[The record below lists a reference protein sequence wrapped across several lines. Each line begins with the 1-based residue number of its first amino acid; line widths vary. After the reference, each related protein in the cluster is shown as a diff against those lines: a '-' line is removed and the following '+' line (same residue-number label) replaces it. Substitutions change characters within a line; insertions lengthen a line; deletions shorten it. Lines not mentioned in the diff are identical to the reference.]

1 MFEKK
6 SIHSGVAYAV
16 AVIAGLAGTASVTA
30 QEAPGW
36 QLEEIVV
43 TAQKREEKLSDVPVA
58 VTALTSEQ
66 IGAAFAN
73 NIEDLQ
79 SMVPSVSY
87 RKGNTT
93 RNSALTVRGIGT
105 ISFSIAA
112 EPSVSTV
119 VDGVVL
125 GRSGQAFGDLYD
137 LERVEV
143 LRGPQGT
150 LFGKNASA
158 GVINMTTKRPSE
170 EFQGTV
176 EAQMFQD
183 NEYSLKA
190 SVSGPLSDTA
200 RGSLTV
206 LDKQFDGYVKNVFN
220 NQMANGYDRSGM
232 RGMLEFDISDDTSML
247 IIAEKYDAKDE
258 CCTDL
263 ELLPSGRNPA
273 SEAAPNSAGIVNG
286 VADLDLDLRKI
297 DHDLTTMTLDSH
309 TALSVQLN
317 TAVGEHELTS
327 ITAYRS
333 WDNTEIREGDFTSI
347 AGDSNLPMW
356 QAPFQ
361 LHDLGPQ
368 EWRQF
373 SQELRLASTAGDAL
387 EYQVGAFF
395 MNIESERNF
404 TRDASCQN
412 NNGQL
417 DQAMTW
423 YANKSLTGTDLTT
436 ALADLSAYA
445 AAEGVSCNANDIVS
459 ATAFMSTEF
468 NNWAVFG
475 DGKYSISDST
485 RLLFGLRYTDDEVS
499 YSHNRQSNDQYGR
512 RGVGVRP
519 ATENTNANGS
529 TSKSNVSGKFGIQ
542 TDLNDDSMFYA
553 TATQGYKGPG
563 FNIYY
568 NFKANGD
575 DAAPISEE
583 LSTSL
588 ELGYKY
594 TSDTLILNA
603 AIFQTDIEDFQAN
616 NADCSDGTCI
626 TRLTNA
632 GDVSTE
638 GVEIDFT
645 WAPMENLT
653 LSGGL
658 ASIKAE
664 IDKFNC
670 PDPTATNC
678 SARSGLPVPFAPE
691 LKYSIMAQ
699 YVIPRE
705 NMDII
710 INGSFVHTDEQVA
723 GLPGNDGSQN
733 PAALLPEYDMVNA
746 SVGFSFDDD
755 RYRVSIVGKN
765 LGDESYVST
774 YSGDG
779 FRYQVPRD
787 ASRYFGAAFKASF

>member
-412 NNGQL
+412 NAGQL

-423 YANKSLTGTDLTT
+423 YANETLTGTDLTA
-436 ALADLSAYA
+436 ALADLDAYA

>member
-423 YANKSLTGTDLTT
+423 YANKSLTGIDLTA

>member
-6 SIHSGVAYAV
+6 SIHSAVAYTV
-16 AVIAGLAGTASVTA
+16 AVIAGLAGTVSASA
-30 QEAPGW
+30 EEAAGW
-36 QLEEIVV
+36 QLEEVVV
-43 TAQKREEKLSDVPVA
+43 TAQKREEKLSDVPIA

-158 GVINMTTKRPSE
+158 GVVNMTTKRPTE
-170 EFQGTV
+170 EFTGSV
-176 EAQMFQD
+176 EAQLFQD

-190 SVSGPLSDTA
+190 SISGPLSDTA
-200 RGSLTV
+200 RGSLTI

-220 NQMANGYDRSGM
+220 NQMTNGYDRSGM

-273 SEAAPNSAGIVNG
+273 SEAAPSSLGIVNG
-286 VADLDLDLRKI
+286 VADIDMDLRKV
-297 DHDLTTMTLDSH
+297 DHDLTTETLDSH

-373 SQELRLASTAGDAL
+373 SQEIRLASSAGEAL
-387 EYQVGAFF
+387 EYQVGAFY

-412 NNGQL
+412 NAGQL

-423 YANKSLTGTDLTT
+423 YANETLTGTDLTA
-436 ALADLSAYA
+436 ALADLDAYA

-475 DGKYSISDST
+475 DGKYSINDST
-485 RLLFGLRYTDDEVS
+485 RLLFGMRYTDDEVS
-499 YSHNRQSNDQYGR
+499 YSHNRASNDQYGR

-519 ATENTNANGS
+519 ATENTNFDGS
-529 TSKSNVSGKFGIQ
+529 TSQTNVSGKFGIQ
-542 TDLNDDSMFYA
+542 TDLNADSMFYA

-588 ELGYKY
+588 EAGYKY

-616 NADCSDGTCI
+616 NSDCSDGACI

-638 GVEIDFT
+638 GVELDFT
-645 WAPMENLT
+645 WAPMEHLT

-658 ASIKAE
+658 AAIKAE

-670 PDPTATNC
+670 PDPTATSC

-691 LKYSIMAQ
+691 LKYSLMAQ

-733 PAALLPEYDMVNA
+733 PAALLPEHDMVNA
-746 SVGFSFDDD
+746 SIGFSFDDD

>member
-423 YANKSLTGTDLTT
+423 YANKSLTGTDLTA

-723 GLPGNDGSQN
+723 GLPGNNGSQN

>member
-1 MFEKK
+1 
-6 SIHSGVAYAV
+6 
-16 AVIAGLAGTASVTA
+16 
-30 QEAPGW
+30 
-36 QLEEIVV
+36 
-43 TAQKREEKLSDVPVA
+43 
-58 VTALTSEQ
+58 
-66 IGAAFAN
+66 
-73 NIEDLQ
+73 
-79 SMVPSVSY
+79 
-87 RKGNTT
+87 
-93 RNSALTVRGIGT
+93 
-105 ISFSIAA
+105 
-112 EPSVSTV
+112 
-119 VDGVVL
+119 
-125 GRSGQAFGDLYD
+125 
-137 LERVEV
+137 
-143 LRGPQGT
+143 
-150 LFGKNASA
+150 
-158 GVINMTTKRPSE
+158 
-170 EFQGTV
+170 
-176 EAQMFQD
+176 
-183 NEYSLKA
+183 
-190 SVSGPLSDTA
+190 
-200 RGSLTV
+200 
-206 LDKQFDGYVKNVFN
+206 
-220 NQMANGYDRSGM
+220 
-232 RGMLEFDISDDTSML
+232 
-247 IIAEKYDAKDE
+247 
-258 CCTDL
+258 
-263 ELLPSGRNPA
+263 
-273 SEAAPNSAGIVNG
+273 
-286 VADLDLDLRKI
+286 
-297 DHDLTTMTLDSH
+297 
-309 TALSVQLN
+309 
-317 TAVGEHELTS
+317 
-327 ITAYRS
+327 
-333 WDNTEIREGDFTSI
+333 
-347 AGDSNLPMW
+347 
-356 QAPFQ
+356 
-361 LHDLGPQ
+361 
-368 EWRQF
+368 
-373 SQELRLASTAGDAL
+373 
-387 EYQVGAFF
+387 

-423 YANKSLTGTDLTT
+423 YANKSLTGTDLTA

>member
-423 YANKSLTGTDLTT
+423 YANKSLTGTDLTA

-733 PAALLPEYDMVNA
+733 PAELLPEYDMVNA

>member
-6 SIHSGVAYAV
+6 SIHSAVAYTV
-16 AVIAGLAGTASVTA
+16 AVIAGLAGTVSATA
-30 QEAPGW
+30 EDTAGW
-36 QLEEIVV
+36 QLEEVVV
-43 TAQKREEKLSDVPVA
+43 TAQKREEKLSDVPLA

-158 GVINMTTKRPSE
+158 GVINMTTKRPTE
-170 EFQGTV
+170 EFTGSV
-176 EAQMFQD
+176 EAQLFQD

-220 NQMANGYDRSGM
+220 NQMTNGYDRSGM

-273 SEAAPNSAGIVNG
+273 SEAAPNSAGVVNG
-286 VADLDLDLRKI
+286 VADLDLDLRKV
-297 DHDLTTMTLDSH
+297 DHDLTTVTLDSH

-317 TAVGEHELTS
+317 TSVGEHELTS

-347 AGDSNLPMW
+347 AGDSNQPVFGV
-356 QAPFQ
+356 PFQ

-373 SQELRLASTAGDAL
+373 SQELRLASSGDEAL
-387 EYQVGAFF
+387 QYQVGAFY

-412 NNGQL
+412 NAGQL

-423 YANKSLTGTDLTT
+423 YANETLTGTDLST
-436 ALADLSAYA
+436 ALADLGAYA
-445 AAEGVSCNANDIVS
+445 TAEGVTCNANDIVS
-459 ATAFMSTEF
+459 ATAYMSTEF

-475 DGKYSISDST
+475 DGTYSINDST
-485 RLLFGLRYTDDEVS
+485 RLLFGMRYTDDEVS
-499 YSHNRQSNDQYGR
+499 YSHNRVSNDQYGR

-519 ATENTNANGS
+519 ATENTNFDGS
-529 TSKSNVSGKFGIQ
+529 TSQTNVSGKFGIQ
-542 TDLNDDSMFYA
+542 TDLNEDSMFYA

-638 GVEIDFT
+638 GVELDFT

-658 ASIKAE
+658 AAIKAE

-670 PDPTATNC
+670 PDPTATDC

-691 LKYSIMAQ
+691 LKYSLMAQ

-723 GLPGNDGSQN
+723 GLPGNDGSQD
-733 PAALLPEYDMVNA
+733 PTAVLPEHDMVNA
-746 SVGFSFDDD
+746 SIGFSFDDD
-755 RYRVSIVGKN
+755 RYRISIVGKN

>member
-6 SIHSGVAYAV
+6 SIHSAVAYTV
-16 AVIAGLAGTASVTA
+16 AVIAGLAGTVSATA
-30 QEAPGW
+30 EETAGW
-36 QLEEIVV
+36 QLEEVVV
-43 TAQKREEKLSDVPVA
+43 TAQKREEKLSDVPIA

-158 GVINMTTKRPSE
+158 GVVNMTTKRPTE
-170 EFQGTV
+170 EFTGSV
-176 EAQMFQD
+176 EAQLFQD

-190 SVSGPLSDTA
+190 SISGPLSDTA
-200 RGSLTV
+200 RGSLTI

-220 NQMANGYDRSGM
+220 NQMTNGYDRSGM
-232 RGMLEFDISDDTSML
+232 RGMLEFDVSDDTSML

-273 SEAAPNSAGIVNG
+273 SEAAPSSLGIVNG
-286 VADLDLDLRKI
+286 VADIDMDLRKV
-297 DHDLTTMTLDSH
+297 DHDLTTETLDSH

-373 SQELRLASTAGDAL
+373 SQEIRLASSAGEAL
-387 EYQVGAFF
+387 EYQVGAFY

-412 NNGQL
+412 NAGQL

-423 YANKSLTGTDLTT
+423 YANETLTGTDLTA
-436 ALADLSAYA
+436 ALADLDAYA

-475 DGKYSISDST
+475 DGKYSINDST
-485 RLLFGLRYTDDEVS
+485 RLLFGMRYTDDEVS
-499 YSHNRQSNDQYGR
+499 YSHNRVSNDQYGR

-519 ATENTNANGS
+519 ATENTNFDGS
-529 TSKSNVSGKFGIQ
+529 TSQTNVSGKFGIQ
-542 TDLNDDSMFYA
+542 TDLNADSMFYA

-575 DAAPISEE
+575 DAAPIAEE

-588 ELGYKY
+588 EAGYKY

-616 NADCSDGTCI
+616 NSDCSDGTCI
-626 TRLTNA
+626 TRLTSA

-638 GVEIDFT
+638 GVELDFT
-645 WAPMENLT
+645 WAPMEHLT

-658 ASIKAE
+658 AAIKAE

-670 PDPTATNC
+670 PDPTATSC

-691 LKYSIMAQ
+691 LKYSLMAQ

-733 PAALLPEYDMVNA
+733 PAALLPEHDMVNA
-746 SVGFSFDDD
+746 SIGFSFDDD

>member
-6 SIHSGVAYAV
+6 SIHSAVAYTV
-16 AVIAGLAGTASVTA
+16 AVIAGLAGTVSATA
-30 QEAPGW
+30 EEAAGW
-36 QLEEIVV
+36 QLEEVVV
-43 TAQKREEKLSDVPVA
+43 TAQKREEKLSDVPIA

-158 GVINMTTKRPSE
+158 GVVNMTTKRPTE
-170 EFQGTV
+170 EFTGSV
-176 EAQMFQD
+176 EAQLFQD

-190 SVSGPLSDTA
+190 SISGPLSDTA
-200 RGSLTV
+200 RGSLTI

-220 NQMANGYDRSGM
+220 NQMTNGYDRSGM

-273 SEAAPNSAGIVNG
+273 SEAAPSSLGIVNG
-286 VADLDLDLRKI
+286 VADIDMDLRKV
-297 DHDLTTMTLDSH
+297 DHDLTTETLDSH

-373 SQELRLASTAGDAL
+373 SQEIRLASSAGEAL
-387 EYQVGAFF
+387 EYQVGAFY

-412 NNGQL
+412 NAGQL

-423 YANKSLTGTDLTT
+423 YANETLTGTDLTT
-436 ALADLSAYA
+436 ALADLDAYA
-445 AAEGVSCNANDIVS
+445 AAEGVSCNANDIIS

-475 DGKYSISDST
+475 DGKYSINDST
-485 RLLFGLRYTDDEVS
+485 RLLFGMRYTDDEVS
-499 YSHNRQSNDQYGR
+499 YSHNRASNDQYGR

-519 ATENTNANGS
+519 ATENTNFDGS
-529 TSKSNVSGKFGIQ
+529 TSQTNVSGKFGIQ
-542 TDLNDDSMFYA
+542 TDLNADSMFYA

-588 ELGYKY
+588 EAGYKY

-616 NADCSDGTCI
+616 NSDCSDGACI

-638 GVEIDFT
+638 GVELDFT
-645 WAPMENLT
+645 WAPMEHLT

-658 ASIKAE
+658 AAIKAE

-670 PDPTATNC
+670 PDPTATSC

-691 LKYSIMAQ
+691 LKYSLMAQ

-733 PAALLPEYDMVNA
+733 PAALLPEHDMVNA
-746 SVGFSFDDD
+746 SIGFSFDDD

>member
-170 EFQGTV
+170 EFRGTV

>member
-6 SIHSGVAYAV
+6 SIHSAVAYTV
-16 AVIAGLAGTASVTA
+16 AVIAGLAGTVSATA
-30 QEAPGW
+30 EETAGW
-36 QLEEIVV
+36 QLEEVVV
-43 TAQKREEKLSDVPVA
+43 TAQKREEKLSDVPIA

-158 GVINMTTKRPSE
+158 GVVNMTTKRPTE
-170 EFQGTV
+170 EFTGSV
-176 EAQMFQD
+176 EAQLFQD

-190 SVSGPLSDTA
+190 SISGPLSDTA
-200 RGSLTV
+200 RGSLTI

-220 NQMANGYDRSGM
+220 NQMTNGYDRSGM

-273 SEAAPNSAGIVNG
+273 SEAAPSSLGIVNG
-286 VADLDLDLRKI
+286 VADIDMDLRKV
-297 DHDLTTMTLDSH
+297 DHDLTTETLDSH

-373 SQELRLASTAGDAL
+373 SQEIRLASSAGEAL
-387 EYQVGAFF
+387 EYQVGAFY

-412 NNGQL
+412 NAGQL

-423 YANKSLTGTDLTT
+423 YANETLTGTDLTA
-436 ALADLSAYA
+436 ALADLDAYA

-475 DGKYSISDST
+475 DGKYSINDST
-485 RLLFGLRYTDDEVS
+485 RLLFGMRYTDDEVS
-499 YSHNRQSNDQYGR
+499 YSHNRVSNDQYGR

-519 ATENTNANGS
+519 ATENTNFDGS
-529 TSKSNVSGKFGIQ
+529 TSQTNVSGKFGIQ
-542 TDLNDDSMFYA
+542 TDLNADSMFYA

-588 ELGYKY
+588 EAGYKY

-616 NADCSDGTCI
+616 NSDCSDGACI

-638 GVEIDFT
+638 GVELDFT
-645 WAPMENLT
+645 WAPMEHLT

-658 ASIKAE
+658 AAIKAE

-670 PDPTATNC
+670 PDPTATSC

-691 LKYSIMAQ
+691 LKYSLMAQ

-733 PAALLPEYDMVNA
+733 PAALLPEHDMVNA
-746 SVGFSFDDD
+746 SIGFSFDDD

>member
-423 YANKSLTGTDLTT
+423 YANKSLTGTDLTA

>member
-6 SIHSGVAYAV
+6 SIHSAVAYTV
-16 AVIAGLAGTASVTA
+16 AVIAGLAGTVSASA
-30 QEAPGW
+30 EEAAGW
-36 QLEEIVV
+36 QLEEVVV
-43 TAQKREEKLSDVPVA
+43 TAQKREEKLSDVPIA

-158 GVINMTTKRPSE
+158 GVVNMTTKRPTE
-170 EFQGTV
+170 EFTGSV
-176 EAQMFQD
+176 EAQLFQD

-190 SVSGPLSDTA
+190 SISGPLSDTA
-200 RGSLTV
+200 RGSLTI

-220 NQMANGYDRSGM
+220 NQMTNGYDRSGM
-232 RGMLEFDISDDTSML
+232 RGMLEFDVSDDTSML

-273 SEAAPNSAGIVNG
+273 SEAAPSSLGIVNG
-286 VADLDLDLRKI
+286 VADIDMDLRKV
-297 DHDLTTMTLDSH
+297 DHDLTTETLDSH

-373 SQELRLASTAGDAL
+373 SQEIRLASSAGEAL
-387 EYQVGAFF
+387 EYQVGAFY

-412 NNGQL
+412 NAGQL

-423 YANKSLTGTDLTT
+423 YANETLTGTDLTA
-436 ALADLSAYA
+436 ALADLDAYA

-475 DGKYSISDST
+475 DGKYSINDST
-485 RLLFGLRYTDDEVS
+485 RLLFGMRYTDDEVS
-499 YSHNRQSNDQYGR
+499 YSHNRASNDQYGR

-519 ATENTNANGS
+519 ATENTNFDGS
-529 TSKSNVSGKFGIQ
+529 TSQTNVSGKFGIQ
-542 TDLNDDSMFYA
+542 TDLNADSMFYA

-588 ELGYKY
+588 EAGYKY

-616 NADCSDGTCI
+616 NSDCSDGACI

-638 GVEIDFT
+638 GVELDFT
-645 WAPMENLT
+645 WAPMEHLT

-658 ASIKAE
+658 AAIKAE

-670 PDPTATNC
+670 PDPTATSC

-691 LKYSIMAQ
+691 LKYSLMAQ

-733 PAALLPEYDMVNA
+733 PAALLPEHDMVNA
-746 SVGFSFDDD
+746 SIGFSFDDD

>member
-6 SIHSGVAYAV
+6 SIHSAVAYTV
-16 AVIAGLAGTASVTA
+16 AVIAGLAGTVSATA
-30 QEAPGW
+30 EETAGW
-36 QLEEIVV
+36 QLEEVVV
-43 TAQKREEKLSDVPVA
+43 TAQKREEKLSDVPIA

-158 GVINMTTKRPSE
+158 GVVNMTTKRPTE
-170 EFQGTV
+170 EFTGSV
-176 EAQMFQD
+176 EAQLFQD

-190 SVSGPLSDTA
+190 SISGPLSDTA
-200 RGSLTV
+200 RGSLTI

-220 NQMANGYDRSGM
+220 NQMTNGYDRSGM
-232 RGMLEFDISDDTSML
+232 RGMLEFDVSDDTSML

-273 SEAAPNSAGIVNG
+273 SEAAPSSLGIVNG
-286 VADLDLDLRKI
+286 VADIDMDLRKV
-297 DHDLTTMTLDSH
+297 DHDLTTETLDSH

-373 SQELRLASTAGDAL
+373 SQEIRLASSAGEAL
-387 EYQVGAFF
+387 EYQVGAFY

-412 NNGQL
+412 NAGQL

-423 YANKSLTGTDLTT
+423 YANETLTGTDLTA
-436 ALADLSAYA
+436 ALADLDAYA

-475 DGKYSISDST
+475 DGKYSINDST
-485 RLLFGLRYTDDEVS
+485 RLLFGMRYTDDEVS
-499 YSHNRQSNDQYGR
+499 YSHNRASNDQYGR

-519 ATENTNANGS
+519 ATENTNFDGS
-529 TSKSNVSGKFGIQ
+529 TSQTNVSGKFGIQ
-542 TDLNDDSMFYA
+542 TDLNADSMFYA

-588 ELGYKY
+588 EAGYKY

-616 NADCSDGTCI
+616 NSDCSDGACI

-638 GVEIDFT
+638 GVELDFT
-645 WAPMENLT
+645 WAPMEHLT

-658 ASIKAE
+658 AAIKAE

-670 PDPTATNC
+670 PDPTATSC

-691 LKYSIMAQ
+691 LKYSLMAQ

-733 PAALLPEYDMVNA
+733 PAALLPEHDMVNA
-746 SVGFSFDDD
+746 SIGFSFDDD

>member
-6 SIHSGVAYAV
+6 SIHSAVAYTV
-16 AVIAGLAGTASVTA
+16 AVIAGLAGTVSATA
-30 QEAPGW
+30 EEAAGW
-36 QLEEIVV
+36 QLEEVVV
-43 TAQKREEKLSDVPVA
+43 TAQKREEKLSDVPIA

-158 GVINMTTKRPSE
+158 GVVNMTTKRPTE
-170 EFQGTV
+170 EFTGSV
-176 EAQMFQD
+176 EAQLFQD

-190 SVSGPLSDTA
+190 SISGPLSDTA
-200 RGSLTV
+200 RGSLTI

-220 NQMANGYDRSGM
+220 NQMTNGYDRSGM

-273 SEAAPNSAGIVNG
+273 SEAAPSSLGIVNG
-286 VADLDLDLRKI
+286 VADIDMDLRKV
-297 DHDLTTMTLDSH
+297 DHDLTTETLDSH

-373 SQELRLASTAGDAL
+373 SQEIRLASSAGEAL
-387 EYQVGAFF
+387 EYQVGAFY

-412 NNGQL
+412 NAGQL

-423 YANKSLTGTDLTT
+423 YANETLTGTDLTA
-436 ALADLSAYA
+436 ALADLDAYA

-475 DGKYSISDST
+475 DGKYSINDST
-485 RLLFGLRYTDDEVS
+485 RLLFGMRYTDDEVS
-499 YSHNRQSNDQYGR
+499 YSHNRVSNDQYGR

-519 ATENTNANGS
+519 ATENTNFDGS
-529 TSKSNVSGKFGIQ
+529 TSQTNVSGKFGIQ
-542 TDLNDDSMFYA
+542 TDLNADSMFYA

-588 ELGYKY
+588 EAGYKY

-616 NADCSDGTCI
+616 NSDCSDGACI

-638 GVEIDFT
+638 GVELDFT
-645 WAPMENLT
+645 WAPMEHLT

-658 ASIKAE
+658 AAIKAE

-670 PDPTATNC
+670 PDPTATSC

-691 LKYSIMAQ
+691 LKYSLMAQ

-733 PAALLPEYDMVNA
+733 PAALLPEHDMVNA
-746 SVGFSFDDD
+746 SIGFSFDDD

>member
-6 SIHSGVAYAV
+6 SIHSAVAYTV
-16 AVIAGLAGTASVTA
+16 AVIAGLAGTVSATA
-30 QEAPGW
+30 EEAAGW
-36 QLEEIVV
+36 QLEEVVV
-43 TAQKREEKLSDVPVA
+43 TAQKREEKLSDVPIA

-158 GVINMTTKRPSE
+158 GVVNMTTKRPTE
-170 EFQGTV
+170 EFTGSV
-176 EAQMFQD
+176 EAQLFQD

-190 SVSGPLSDTA
+190 SISGPLSDTA
-200 RGSLTV
+200 RGSLTI

-220 NQMANGYDRSGM
+220 NQMTNGYDRSGM

-273 SEAAPNSAGIVNG
+273 SEAAPSSLGIVNG
-286 VADLDLDLRKI
+286 VADIDMDLRKV
-297 DHDLTTMTLDSH
+297 DHDLTTETLDSH

-373 SQELRLASTAGDAL
+373 SQEIRLASSAGEAL
-387 EYQVGAFF
+387 EYQVGAFY

-412 NNGQL
+412 NAGQL

-423 YANKSLTGTDLTT
+423 YANETLTGTDLTA
-436 ALADLSAYA
+436 ALADLDAYA

-475 DGKYSISDST
+475 DGKYSINDST
-485 RLLFGLRYTDDEVS
+485 RLLFGMRYTDDEVS
-499 YSHNRQSNDQYGR
+499 YSHNRASNDQYGR

-519 ATENTNANGS
+519 ATENTNFDGS
-529 TSKSNVSGKFGIQ
+529 TSQTNVSGKFGIQ
-542 TDLNDDSMFYA
+542 TDLNADSMFYA

-588 ELGYKY
+588 EAGYKY

-616 NADCSDGTCI
+616 NSDCSDGACI

-638 GVEIDFT
+638 GVELDFT
-645 WAPMENLT
+645 WAPMEHLT

-658 ASIKAE
+658 AAIKAE

-670 PDPTATNC
+670 PDPTATSC

-691 LKYSIMAQ
+691 LKYSLMAQ

-733 PAALLPEYDMVNA
+733 PAALLPEHDMVNA
-746 SVGFSFDDD
+746 SIGFSFDDD

>member
-6 SIHSGVAYAV
+6 SIHSAVAYTV
-16 AVIAGLAGTASVTA
+16 AVIAGLAGTVSATA
-30 QEAPGW
+30 EEAAGW
-36 QLEEIVV
+36 QLEEVVV
-43 TAQKREEKLSDVPVA
+43 TAQKREEKLSDVPIA

-158 GVINMTTKRPSE
+158 GVVNMTTKRPTE
-170 EFQGTV
+170 EFTGSV
-176 EAQMFQD
+176 EAQLFQD

-190 SVSGPLSDTA
+190 SISGPLSDTA
-200 RGSLTV
+200 RGSLTI

-220 NQMANGYDRSGM
+220 NQMTNGYDRSGM
-232 RGMLEFDISDDTSML
+232 RGMLEFDVSDDTSML

-273 SEAAPNSAGIVNG
+273 SEAAPSSLGIVNG
-286 VADLDLDLRKI
+286 VADIDMDLRKV
-297 DHDLTTMTLDSH
+297 DHDLTTETLDSH

-373 SQELRLASTAGDAL
+373 SQEIRLASSAGEAL
-387 EYQVGAFF
+387 EYQVGAFY

-412 NNGQL
+412 NAGQL

-423 YANKSLTGTDLTT
+423 YANETLTGTDLTA
-436 ALADLSAYA
+436 ALADLDAYA

-475 DGKYSISDST
+475 DGKYSINDST
-485 RLLFGLRYTDDEVS
+485 RLLFGMRYTDDEVS
-499 YSHNRQSNDQYGR
+499 YSHNRVSNDQYGR

-519 ATENTNANGS
+519 ATENTNFDGS
-529 TSKSNVSGKFGIQ
+529 TSQTNVSGKFGIQ
-542 TDLNDDSMFYA
+542 TDLNADSMFYA

-575 DAAPISEE
+575 DAAPIAEE

-588 ELGYKY
+588 EAGYKY

-616 NADCSDGTCI
+616 NSDCSDGACI

-638 GVEIDFT
+638 GVELDFT
-645 WAPMENLT
+645 WAPMEHLT

-658 ASIKAE
+658 AAIKAE

-670 PDPTATNC
+670 PDPTATDC

-691 LKYSIMAQ
+691 LKYSLMAQ

-733 PAALLPEYDMVNA
+733 PAALLPEHDMVNA
-746 SVGFSFDDD
+746 SIGFSFDDD

>member
-93 RNSALTVRGIGT
+93 RNSALPVRGIGT

-423 YANKSLTGTDLTT
+423 YANKSLTGTDLTA

>member
-423 YANKSLTGTDLTT
+423 YANKSLTGTDLTA

-723 GLPGNDGSQN
+723 GLPDNDGSQN

>member
-6 SIHSGVAYAV
+6 SIHSAVAYTV
-16 AVIAGLAGTASVTA
+16 AVIAGLAGTVSATA
-30 QEAPGW
+30 EETAGW
-36 QLEEIVV
+36 QLEEVVV
-43 TAQKREEKLSDVPVA
+43 TAQKREEKLSDVPIA

-150 LFGKNASA
+150 LFVKNASA
-158 GVINMTTKRPSE
+158 GVVNMTTKRPTE
-170 EFQGTV
+170 EFTGSV
-176 EAQMFQD
+176 EAQLFQD

-190 SVSGPLSDTA
+190 SISGPLSDTA
-200 RGSLTV
+200 RGSLTI

-220 NQMANGYDRSGM
+220 NQMTNGYDRSGM
-232 RGMLEFDISDDTSML
+232 RGMLEFDVSDDTSML

-273 SEAAPNSAGIVNG
+273 SEAAPSSLGIVNG
-286 VADLDLDLRKI
+286 VADIDMDLRKV
-297 DHDLTTMTLDSH
+297 DHDLTTETLDSH

-373 SQELRLASTAGDAL
+373 SQEIRLASSAGEAL
-387 EYQVGAFF
+387 EYQVGAFY

-412 NNGQL
+412 NAGQL

-423 YANKSLTGTDLTT
+423 YANETLTGTDLTA
-436 ALADLSAYA
+436 ALADLDAYA

-475 DGKYSISDST
+475 DGKYSINDST
-485 RLLFGLRYTDDEVS
+485 RLLFGMRYTDDEVS
-499 YSHNRQSNDQYGR
+499 YSHNRVSNDQYGR

-519 ATENTNANGS
+519 ATENTNFDGS
-529 TSKSNVSGKFGIQ
+529 TSQTNVSGKFGIQ
-542 TDLNDDSMFYA
+542 TDLNADSMFYA

-588 ELGYKY
+588 EAGYKY

-616 NADCSDGTCI
+616 NSDCSDGACI

-638 GVEIDFT
+638 GVELDFT
-645 WAPMENLT
+645 WAPMEHLT

-658 ASIKAE
+658 AAIKAE

-670 PDPTATNC
+670 PDPTATSC

-691 LKYSIMAQ
+691 LKYSLMAQ

-733 PAALLPEYDMVNA
+733 PAALLPEHDMVNA
-746 SVGFSFDDD
+746 SIGFSFDDD

>member
-6 SIHSGVAYAV
+6 SIHSAVAYTV
-16 AVIAGLAGTASVTA
+16 AVIAGLAGTVSATA
-30 QEAPGW
+30 EETAGW
-36 QLEEIVV
+36 QLEEVVV
-43 TAQKREEKLSDVPVA
+43 TAQKREEKLSDVPIA

-158 GVINMTTKRPSE
+158 GVVNMTTKRPTE
-170 EFQGTV
+170 EFTGSV
-176 EAQMFQD
+176 EAQLFQD

-190 SVSGPLSDTA
+190 SISGPLSDTA
-200 RGSLTV
+200 RGSLTI

-220 NQMANGYDRSGM
+220 NQMTNGYDRSGM
-232 RGMLEFDISDDTSML
+232 RGMLEFDVSDDTSML

-273 SEAAPNSAGIVNG
+273 SEAAPSSLGIVNG
-286 VADLDLDLRKI
+286 VADIDMDLRKV
-297 DHDLTTMTLDSH
+297 DHDLTTETLDSH

-373 SQELRLASTAGDAL
+373 SQEIRLASSAGEAL
-387 EYQVGAFF
+387 EYQVGAFY

-412 NNGQL
+412 NAGQL

-423 YANKSLTGTDLTT
+423 YANETLTGTDLTA
-436 ALADLSAYA
+436 ALADLDAYA

-475 DGKYSISDST
+475 DGKYSINDST
-485 RLLFGLRYTDDEVS
+485 RLLFGMRYTDDEVS
-499 YSHNRQSNDQYGR
+499 YSHNRVSNDQYGR

-519 ATENTNANGS
+519 ATENTNFDGS
-529 TSKSNVSGKFGIQ
+529 TSQTNVSGKFGIQ
-542 TDLNDDSMFYA
+542 TDLNADSMFYA

-588 ELGYKY
+588 EAGYKY

-616 NADCSDGTCI
+616 NSDCSDGACI

-638 GVEIDFT
+638 GVELDFT
-645 WAPMENLT
+645 WAPMEHLT

-658 ASIKAE
+658 AAIKAE

-670 PDPTATNC
+670 PDPTATSC

-691 LKYSIMAQ
+691 LKYSLMAQ

-733 PAALLPEYDMVNA
+733 PAALLPEHDMVNA
-746 SVGFSFDDD
+746 SIGFSFDDD